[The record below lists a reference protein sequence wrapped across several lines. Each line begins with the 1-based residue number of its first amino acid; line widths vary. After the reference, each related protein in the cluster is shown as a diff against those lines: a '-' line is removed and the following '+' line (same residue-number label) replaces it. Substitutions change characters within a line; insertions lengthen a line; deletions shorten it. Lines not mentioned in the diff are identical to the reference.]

1 MPQVKNTDRFD
12 VTTLLQPNVPLSART
27 MKRRTGMKHCAVL
40 AAVHQAIERG
50 EVRRVKAAEVGSG
63 KYNAAD
69 QRPDPRTSAANAAAV
84 LTHDDE
90 HDGKKGK
97 KRKMDKAR
105 KFNVFV
111 LV

>member
-1 MPQVKNTDRFD
+1 MSDRLD

-69 QRPDPRTSAANAAAV
+69 QRPDPRT
-84 LTHDDE
+84 HDDE

-97 KRKMDKAR
+97 KKKMYKAR